1 MVSSE
6 FIPEL
11 EWSDIPRR
19 TAHALAIENSKEDDG
34 SLTPQSHIGQINEP
48 YLYGSRLSSKQ
59 GERFALFPVE
69 DWEPLELEDELLSDI

>member
-1 MVSSE
+1 VVSSE
-6 FIPEL
+6 FTPEL

-19 TAHALAIENSKEDDG
+19 TAHALAIENSKEDGG
-34 SLTPQSHIGQINEP
+34 SLTPQSHIGQINEL